1 MSEMGSLSGCIL
13 ENDPQTV
20 GRARLLRGKALAA
33 SIGLEATVILTL
45 VLWPLLSPG
54 MLGGKLTVT
63 PLPPY
68 HGGGGEVLRPAEHP
82 SGARN
87 ETPQVCRFCW
97 NPTAPTHPRNSAE
110 GREAAAGGAPEVGLG
125 VGGDVSGPMIP
136 GADDGNNRMAME
148 IKPPEPPANT
158 TPRKMSEGVMAA
170 ALIYKVQ
177 PVYPAIAR
185 IMHLS
190 GTVRL
195 RAIISTDGR
204 IRELE
209 VISGNPYL
217 QAAAVAAVRQWR
229 YRPTLLNGLPS
240 EVETLITVNF
250 ILD

>member
-13 ENDPQTV
+13 ENDPQAV
-20 GRARLLRGKALAA
+20 GRERLLRGKALAA
-33 SIGLEATVILTL
+33 SIGLEVTMVLAL
-45 VLWPLLSPG
+45 VGWPLLSPG
-54 MLGGKLTVT
+54 VIGGKLTVT

-68 HGGGGEVLRPAEHP
+68 HGGGDVVVRRADHP
-82 SGARN
+82 IARN

-97 NPTAPTHPRNSAE
+97 NATAPTRPSNSSGGSQTAS
-110 GREAAAGGAPEVGLG
+110 GGAPDVGLG
-125 VGGDVSGPMIP
+125 LGTDMNGPMIP
-136 GADDGNNRMAME
+136 GADGGSQLPIE
-148 IKPPEPPANT
+148 IKPPEPPEHAA
-158 TPRKMSEGVMAA
+158 PRKMSEGVMEA

-217 QAAAVAAVRQWR
+217 QGAAVAAVREWR
-229 YRPTLLNGLPS
+229 YRPTLLSGVPT

>member
-1 MSEMGSLSGCIL
+1 MSEMGSLSACIL

-33 SIGLEATVILTL
+33 SIGLEATVILAL
-45 VLWPLLSPG
+45 VGWPLLSPG
-54 MLGGKLTVT
+54 ILGGKLIVT

-68 HGGGGEVLRPAEHP
+68 HGGGGEVVRRAEHP
-82 SGARN
+82 SPARN

-97 NPTAPTHPRNSAE
+97 NPTAPTRPSNS
-110 GREAAAGGAPEVGLG
+110 AAAGETTSGGAPDLGPGLG
-125 VGGDVSGPMIP
+125 SDIGGPIILGAEGGGPLPI
-136 GADDGNNRMAME
+136 E
-148 IKPPEPPANT
+148 IKPPEPPAHMA
-158 TPRKMSEGVMAA
+158 PRKMSEGVMAA

-177 PVYPAIAR
+177 PAYPTIAR
-185 IMHLS
+185 LNHVS

-195 RAIISTDGR
+195 RAIITTDGR

-209 VISGNPYL
+209 VISGSPYL
-217 QAAAVAAVRQWR
+217 QGAAVAAVREWR
-229 YRPTLLNGLPS
+229 YRPTLLSGVPS

>member
-13 ENDPQTV
+13 ENDPQSV

-33 SIGLEATVILTL
+33 SIGLEATVILAL
-45 VLWPLLSPG
+45 VVWPLLSPG

-63 PLPPY
+63 PVPPY
-68 HGGGGEVLRPAEHP
+68 HGGGGELRRAEH
-82 SGARN
+82 SFAARN
-87 ETPQVCRFCW
+87 DTPQVCRFCW
-97 NPTAPTHPRNSAE
+97 QPTAPTHPSNSA
-110 GREAAAGGAPEVGLG
+110 GARKTASGDPPDFGLG
-125 VGGDVSGPMIP
+125 FGGDLIGPMIS
-136 GADDGNNRMAME
+136 GAEDGGGRLPIE
-148 IKPPEPPANT
+148 IKKPEPPAHPA
-158 TPRKMSEGVMAA
+158 PRKMSEEVMAA

-177 PVYPAIAR
+177 PIYPAIAR

-209 VISGNPYL
+209 VISGSPYL
-217 QAAAVAAVRQWR
+217 QAAAVAAVREWR
-229 YRPTLLNGLPS
+229 YRPTLLNGVPC